1 MIDKIISYSV
11 YQRLTVFA
19 VSALVAVLGVWSLFT
34 MKVDILPDIN
44 KPTITVFA
52 EAKGMAA
59 EEVERLI
66 LYPLEAAI
74 AGAPGME
81 RMRGTASFGI
91 ATINAE
97 FKWGSDIYRNRQLLQ
112 ERISRVPL
120 LDGVVVSIGPPGSI
134 MGEVMWVGLTSPG
147 GVASPMELRTFADF
161 SVRQALLKVPGVA
174 DVLVMGGDVREW
186 QVNINAQQLQN
197 QGLSIQDIHTALAS
211 ALTNKSGGF
220 LIEDG
225 MEYPIR
231 IITAPASVLDLQD
244 VAIGRNSSGRVI
256 RLADV
261 ARIVEGA
268 SPVRGTAS
276 IDGEPGVIMRV
287 VRQPDAETLSV
298 TKAVDEAMA
307 TLRQG
312 LPSGMELKT
321 DLFRQEEFITA
332 GLTNVEWALRD
343 ASILVVI
350 VLAVFLMNM
359 RATMITAVSLL
370 LSILVTAIVFKMLG
384 LSVNVMTLGGIAV
397 AVGELVDDSI
407 VDIENVLRRLRSRIA
422 GSKITREE
430 TVVSGSSE
438 VRNSIVYATALVA
451 VVFLPVFFIPG
462 VEGKLIASLGAAYL
476 IALIA
481 SLVVAI
487 TVTPALSAALFTEK
501 SLANHKNETRFAAA
515 IKLWLQPKFKSAI
528 IRVRMLGWI
537 VVATLVSV
545 VTLYAFAGK
554 EGIPPFNEGS
564 ATVLITMP
572 IGTDVNTTNDY
583 SRLVATAI
591 QEIPGVRQVSGIT
604 GRSAADPHAFG
615 SNQTEMQVLFDVGL
629 ESETERLFG
638 ELQLVLDGFNKA
650 RFSIGQPITHR
661 IEELLSGV
669 RAPIVIKVFGDNP
682 AKMKQAADKVVAALA
697 AEEGVT
703 NAQIQQDSFVSE
715 LRINLDYARLALSS
729 LSPSMVATELEMG
742 LMGDAAGQVRLGTA
756 VVDVVPRFDAESRGS
771 IVALRDLA
779 LPFENAPS
787 LGSVGEMTLSGGINR
802 VSHEAGRR
810 VLVVSANYQG
820 RDIVGA
826 VENARSALMA
836 QKLPEGTSLS
846 FEGTYKSQ
854 KESSRRIAISFV
866 FAMVLIFAILRYGFS
881 SNILALIV
889 MASIPTAFIGGMIG
903 VWLTGGTINLAH
915 LIGFVSLA
923 GIVSRTGIML
933 IGRSIAL
940 ARRDGKVT
948 VENVVEA
955 TLDRVTPVLMTAT
968 VTALALLPFIL
979 FGDKPGKE
987 FLNPLAVV
995 MFGGLIS
1002 STIISL
1008 FFVPAL
1014 FYRFGARDAL
1024 SAKTQVTSF

>member
-11 YQRLTVFA
+11 YQRVTVFVVA
-19 VSALVAVLGVWSLFT
+19 ILVAVLGVWSLFT

-120 LDGVVVSIGPPGSI
+120 LDGVMVSIGPPGSI

-147 GVASPMELRTFADF
+147 SVASPMELRTFADF
-161 SVRQALLKVPGVA
+161 NVRQALLKVPGVA

-186 QVNINAQQLQN
+186 QVNINAQQLQK
-197 QGLSIQDIHTALAS
+197 QGLNIRDIHTALTG
-211 ALTNKSGGF
+211 ALNNKSGGF
-220 LIEDG
+220 LVEDG
-225 MEYPIR
+225 KEYPIR
-231 IITAPASVLDLQD
+231 IMTAPASVLDLQD
-244 VAIGRNSSGRVI
+244 VAIGINRDGRVV

-287 VRQPDAETLSV
+287 VRQPEAQTLIV
-298 TKAVDEAMA
+298 TKAVDEAMT

-321 DLFRQEEFITA
+321 DLFRQEEFISA
-332 GLTNVEWALRD
+332 GLSTVEWALRD

-350 VLAVFLMNM
+350 VLAIFLMNM
-359 RATMITAVSLL
+359 RATIITAVSLL
-370 LSILVTAIVFKMLG
+370 LSILVTAIVFKLFG
-384 LSVNVMTLGGIAV
+384 LSINVMTLGGIAV

-407 VDIENVLRRLRSRIA
+407 IGIENVLRRLRSIKV
-422 GSKITREE
+422 GSQTLPEI
-430 TVVSGSSE
+430 VISGSSE
-438 VRNSIVYATALVA
+438 VRNSVVYATALV
-451 VVFLPVFFIPG
+451 VIVFLPVFFIPG

-476 IALIA
+476 IALVA
-481 SLVVAI
+481 SLLVAI
-487 TVTPALSAALFTEK
+487 TVTPALCAALFTEK
-501 SLANHKNETRFAAA
+501 TLTKHNSETKFAIAV
-515 IKLWLQPKFKSAI
+515 KLWLQPKFKSAI
-528 IRVRMLGWI
+528 LRVRILGWI
-537 VVATLVSV
+537 VVATLVLV
-545 VTLYAFAGK
+545 VTLYVFAGK

-591 QEIPGVRQVSGIT
+591 KQMPGVRQVSGIT

-629 ESETERLFG
+629 DSETKRLFG
-638 ELQLVLDGFNKA
+638 ELQLVLDRFSKA
-650 RFSIGQPITHR
+650 KFSIGQPITHR
-661 IEELLSGV
+661 VEELLSGV

-682 AKMKQAADKVVAALA
+682 AKMKQAADQVVAALA
-697 AEEGVT
+697 KEKGVI
-703 NAQIQQDSFVSE
+703 NPQIQQDAFVSE
-715 LRINLDYARLALSS
+715 LRINLDYARLAVGG
-729 LSPSMVATELEMG
+729 LSPSMVAEELEMG

-756 VVDVVPRFDAESRGS
+756 VVDVVPRFDSESKGS

-779 LPFENAPS
+779 LPFANAPS
-787 LGSVGEMTLSGGINR
+787 LGSVGDMTLSGGINR

-810 VLVVSANYQG
+810 VLVVFANYQG

-826 VENARSALMA
+826 VENARSTLTT

-866 FAMVLIFAILRYGFS
+866 FAMVLIFAILRYGFR

-933 IGRSIAL
+933 IGRAIAL
-940 ARRDGKVT
+940 ARRDGMVT

-979 FGDKPGKE
+979 FGDAPGKE

-1014 FYRFGARDAL
+1014 FYKFGAKDAL

>member
-11 YQRLTVFA
+11 NQRLVVLTVA
-19 VSALVAVLGVWSLFT
+19 ILVAVFGVWSLFT
-34 MKVDILPDIN
+34 MKIDILPDIN

-52 EAKGMAA
+52 EAKGMAT

-97 FKWGSDIYRNRQLLQ
+97 FKWGSDIYRNRQILQ
-112 ERISRVPL
+112 ERISRVPVPI
-120 LDGVVVSIGPPGSI
+120 GVVVSIGPPGSI

-161 SVRQALLKVPGVA
+161 NVRQALLKVPGVA
-174 DVLVMGGDVREW
+174 EILVMGGDVREW
-186 QVNINAQQLQN
+186 QVNINAEQLQK
-197 QGLSIQDIHTALAS
+197 QGLSIKDIHTSLAGALS
-211 ALTNKSGGF
+211 NKSGGF

-225 MEYPIR
+225 KEYPIR
-231 IITAPASVLDLQD
+231 IMTAPASVLDLQD
-244 VAIGRNSSGRVI
+244 IAIGTNRMGRVI

-287 VRQPDAETLSV
+287 VRQPEANTLVV
-298 TKAVDEAMA
+298 TKAVDEAMT
-307 TLRQG
+307 TLRPG
-312 LPSGMELKT
+312 LPSGMELRT
-321 DLFRQEEFITA
+321 DLFRQEEFISA
-332 GLTNVEWALRD
+332 GLSTVVEKLQH
-343 ASILVVI
+343 ASIIVI
-350 VLAVFLMNM
+350 VILAIFLMNM
-359 RATMITAVSLL
+359 RATMITMVSLL
-370 LSILVTAIVFKMLG
+370 LSILVTAIVFKLLG
-384 LSVNVMTLGGIAV
+384 FSINVMTLGGIAV

-407 VDIENVLRRLRSRIA
+407 VGLENVLRRLRMRKADNQS
-422 GSKITREE
+422 TREE
-430 TVVSGSSE
+430 IVISGSSE
-438 VRNSIVYATALVA
+438 VRNSIVYATALV
-451 VVFLPVFFIPG
+451 VIVFLPVFFIPG
-462 VEGKLIASLGAAYL
+462 VEGKLIASLGLAYL
-476 IALIA
+476 VALIA
-481 SLVVAI
+481 SLFVAV
-487 TVTPALSAALFTEK
+487 TVTPALCAALFTEK
-501 SLANHKNETRFAAA
+501 ALANHKSETKFAAA
-515 IKLWLQPKFKSAI
+515 IKLWLQPKFKGALA
-528 IRVRMLGWI
+528 RVRLLSWI
-537 VVATLVSV
+537 IVATLVLV

-572 IGTDVNTTNDY
+572 IGTDVNTTNEY
-583 SRLVATAI
+583 SSLVATAI
-591 QEIPGVRQVSGIT
+591 SQMPGVRQVAGIT

-629 ESETERLFG
+629 ESETKRLFG
-638 ELQLVLDGFNKA
+638 ELQLVLDHFNKA
-650 RFSIGQPITHR
+650 KFSIGQPITHR
-661 IEELLSGV
+661 VEELLSGV

-682 AKMKQAADKVVAALA
+682 ANMKRAADMVVAALA
-697 AEEGVT
+697 GEKGVI
-703 NAQIQQDSFVSE
+703 NAQIQQDAFVSE
-715 LRINLDYARLALSS
+715 LRINLDYARLAVAG
-729 LSPSMVATELEMG
+729 LSPSMVAQELEMG

-756 VVDVVPRFDAESRGS
+756 VVDVVPRFDAESKGS

-779 LPFENAPS
+779 LPFANAPS

-820 RDIVGA
+820 GDIVGA
-826 VENARSALMA
+826 VENARTTLNA

-866 FAMVLIFAILRYGFS
+866 FAILFMFAILRYGFH

-915 LIGFVSLA
+915 LVGFVALA

-940 ARRDGKVT
+940 AQRDGKVT
-948 VENVVEA
+948 IENVVEA

-979 FGDKPGKE
+979 SGEEPGKE

-1014 FYRFGARDAL
+1014 FYKFGAKDAL

>member
-11 YQRLTVFA
+11 YQRVTVFVVA
-19 VSALVAVLGVWSLFT
+19 ILVAVLGVWSLFT

-44 KPTITVFA
+44 KPTVTIFA

-120 LDGVVVSIGPPGSI
+120 LDGVMVSIGPPGSI

-147 GVASPMELRTFADF
+147 RVASPMELRTFADF
-161 SVRQALLKVPGVA
+161 NVRQALLKVPGVA

-186 QVNINAQQLQN
+186 QVNINAQQLQK
-197 QGLSIQDIHTALAS
+197 QGLNIRDIHTALTG
-211 ALTNKSGGF
+211 ALNNKSGGF

-225 MEYPIR
+225 KEYPIR
-231 IITAPASVLDLQD
+231 IMTAPASVLDLQD
-244 VAIGRNSSGRVI
+244 VAIGTNRDGRVI
-256 RLADV
+256 RLADM

-287 VRQPDAETLSV
+287 VRQPEAQTLVV

-321 DLFRQEEFITA
+321 DLFRQEEFISA
-332 GLTNVEWALRD
+332 GLSTVEWALRD

-350 VLAVFLMNM
+350 VLAIFLMNM
-359 RATMITAVSLL
+359 RATIITAVSLL
-370 LSILVTAIVFKMLG
+370 LSILVTAIVFKLFG
-384 LSVNVMTLGGIAV
+384 LSINVMTLGGIAV

-407 VDIENVLRRLRSRIA
+407 IGIENVLRRLRSIKV
-422 GSKITREE
+422 GNQILPEI
-430 TVVSGSSE
+430 VISGSSE
-438 VRNSIVYATALVA
+438 VRNSVVYATALV
-451 VVFLPVFFIPG
+451 VIVFLPVFFIPG

-476 IALIA
+476 IALVA
-481 SLVVAI
+481 SLLVAI
-487 TVTPALSAALFTEK
+487 TVTPALCAALFTEK
-501 SLANHKNETRFAAA
+501 TLAKHNSETKFALAV
-515 IKLWLQPKFKSAI
+515 KLWLQPKFKSAI
-528 IRVRMLGWI
+528 LRVRMLGWI
-537 VVATLVSV
+537 VVATLVLV
-545 VTLYAFAGK
+545 VTLYVFAGK

-591 QEIPGVRQVSGIT
+591 KQMPGVRQVSGIT

-629 ESETERLFG
+629 DSETKRLFG
-638 ELQLVLDGFNKA
+638 ELQLVLDRFSKA
-650 RFSIGQPITHR
+650 KFSIGQPITHR
-661 IEELLSGV
+661 VEELLSGV

-682 AKMKQAADKVVAALA
+682 AKMKQAADQVVAALA
-697 AEEGVT
+697 KEKGVI
-703 NAQIQQDSFVSE
+703 NPQIQQDAFVSE
-715 LRINLDYARLALSS
+715 LRINLDYARLAVGG
-729 LSPSMVATELEMG
+729 LSPSMVAEELEMG

-756 VVDVVPRFDAESRGS
+756 VIDVVPRFDSESKGS

-779 LPFENAPS
+779 LPFANAPS

-810 VLVVSANYQG
+810 VLVVFANYQG

-826 VENARSALMA
+826 VENARSTLTT
-836 QKLPEGTSLS
+836 QKLPDGTSLS

-866 FAMVLIFAILRYGFS
+866 FALVLIFAILRYGFS

-933 IGRSIAL
+933 IGRAIAL
-940 ARRDGKVT
+940 ARRDGNVT

-979 FGDKPGKE
+979 FGDAPGKE

-1014 FYRFGARDAL
+1014 FYKFGARDAL

>member
-19 VSALVAVLGVWSLFT
+19 VAIAVAVLGVWSLFT

-81 RMRGTASFGI
+81 RMRGTATFGI

-97 FKWGSDIYRNRQLLQ
+97 FKWGSDVYRNRQILQ

-120 LDGVVVSIGPPGSI
+120 LEGVVVSIGPPGSI
-134 MGEVMWVGLTSPG
+134 MGEVMWVGLTSPSG
-147 GVASPMELRTFADF
+147 TASPMELRTFADF
-161 SVRQALLKVPGVA
+161 NVRQALLKVPGVA

-186 QVNINAQQLQN
+186 QVNINAQQLQK
-197 QGLSIQDIHTALAS
+197 QGLSIKDIHTALAG
-211 ALTNKSGGF
+211 ALNNKSGGF

-225 MEYPIR
+225 KEYPIR

-244 VAIGRNSSGRVI
+244 VAIGRSSSGRVI

-287 VRQPDAETLSV
+287 VRQPEAQTLVV
-298 TKAVDEAMA
+298 TKDVDEAMA
-307 TLRQG
+307 IIRPG

-321 DLFRQEEFITA
+321 DLFRQEEFIRA
-332 GLTNVEWALRD
+332 GLSTVEWALRD

-350 VLAVFLMNM
+350 VLAIFLMNM

-370 LSILVTAIVFKMLG
+370 LSILITAIVFKLLG
-384 LSVNVMTLGGIAV
+384 LSINVMTLGGIAV

-407 VDIENVLRRLRSRIA
+407 VDIENVLRRLRARFA
-422 GSKITREE
+422 GSKVTREE
-430 TVVSGSSE
+430 IVVSGSRE
-438 VRNSIVYATALVA
+438 VRSSIVYATAV
-451 VVFLPVFFIPG
+451 VVIVFLPVFFIPG

-487 TVTPALSAALFTEK
+487 TVTPALCAALFTEK
-501 SLANHKNETRFAAA
+501 TLANHKSETKFAVA
-515 IKLWLQPKFKSAI
+515 IKLWLQPKFKSALV
-528 IRVRMLGWI
+528 RVRILGWI
-537 VVATLVSV
+537 VVATLVLV
-545 VTLYAFAGK
+545 VTLYVFAGK

-564 ATVLITMP
+564 ATVLITLP
-572 IGTDVNTTNDY
+572 IGTDVNTTNEY
-583 SRLVATAI
+583 SSLVANAI
-591 QEIPGVRQVSGIT
+591 KQVHGVRQVSGIT
-604 GRSAADPHAFG
+604 GRSVADPHAFG

-638 ELQLVLDGFNKA
+638 ELQLVLDRFSKA
-650 RFSIGQPITHR
+650 KFSIGQPITHR
-661 IEELLSGV
+661 VEELLSGV
-669 RAPIVIKVFGDNP
+669 RAPIVIKVFGDNSV
-682 AKMKQAADKVVAALA
+682 KMKQAADMVVAVLVV
-697 AEEGVT
+697 EEGVI
-703 NAQIQQDSFVSE
+703 NPQIQQDAFVSE
-715 LRINLDYARLALSS
+715 LRINLDYARLAVSG
-729 LSPSMVATELEMG
+729 LSPSMVAEELEMG
-742 LMGDAAGQVRLGTA
+742 LMGEPAGQVRLGTA
-756 VVDVVPRFDAESRGS
+756 VVDVVPRFDSESKGS

-779 LPFENAPS
+779 LPFANAPS

-826 VENARSALMA
+826 VENARTALSA
-836 QKLPEGTSLS
+836 QKLPGGTSLS

-866 FAMVLIFAILRYGFS
+866 FAMVFIFAILRYGFR
-881 SNILALIV
+881 SNILAFIV

-903 VWLTGGTINLAH
+903 VWFTGGTINLAH

-933 IGRSIAL
+933 IGRAVAL

-979 FGDKPGKE
+979 FGDAPGKE

-1024 SAKTQVTSF
+1024 SARTQVTSF